1 MYSNDL
7 ESLIDIENTM
17 PQNQKP
23 NKKSFIKSS
32 SSLSSSKKSQ
42 TTDIPNLQYRRSR
55 NDGGSSSGGDF
66 SDENSDGSSIVSRS
80 SANPKKQFKKAEE
93 FDRVEYAK
101 LLAELFPSKYST
113 TKAQTMQNMK
123 TNTKYKQVVVSE
135 EEETEES
142 ESGEEAENRVL
153 RRSARLQKREQKQ
166 KEQEEVKPSK
176 CASKAVKD
184 AKQTKEE
191 LFYQS
196 KKQKISHHEDDG
208 CGGGHAQ
215 EKKKTASSTAS
226 TGVDKNGNYNIVIN
240 LQEPLD
246 YLSDQYDDGESE
258 MNDSVFD
265 DESISSD
272 QEGHSLSDD
281 SDDETFNDDDS
292 EGSYD
297 SDDSRSSFDSDH
309 HHPDDDGD
317 DGEDDDEQVTTRG
330 FQKSVTASS
339 SSNAAA
345 GASAK
350 ENINF
355 TVNGKSIF
363 DTENDKVK
371 LKNKKHDKKGHEDE
385 DEEFG
390 SEDEATIQTIKA
402 QMEALL
408 EKDKNNKIARKTLD
422 QMIER
427 EERIK
432 SLRKK
437 KSVKQMRSNTRKF
450 GRLLQKKNSAN
461 DLKYFKKYLTHEQQ
475 SEVLKE
481 LGELNKIM
489 LVDKPYR
496 LTLLESKIP
505 QHYKA
510 VALKRIQN
518 LRYMD
523 SCSGEYFKVK
533 NWVDTFMTIP
543 FGFYKTLPITMDVGV
558 EQCHEF
564 METAKDILDSAVY
577 GLNDAKMQIMQMVGQ
592 WISNPSALGSAIAI
606 KGPPGTGKTTL
617 VKEGISKILGRD
629 FAFIALGGA
638 TDSSF
643 LEGHS
648 YTYEGST
655 WGKIVEILIR
665 CKSMNP
671 VIFFDEL
678 DKLSD
683 TPKGEEIAGILTHLT
698 DTSQN
703 SQFHDKYFSE
713 IAFDLSKCLFIF
725 SYNDESKV
733 NPILLDRMYR
743 IHTNGYTKKDKT
755 HIAQKYLIPKIQSEV
770 AFKPEQIIIAD
781 ETIEYIVEHY
791 TNKEDGVRNLK
802 RCLEIIFTKLNLY
815 RLMKPGSKLFD
826 KDSSSIEVTF
836 PFTVT
841 NSVVDKMVKKAE
853 TNSPPMFMYT

>member
-1 MYSNDL
+1 
-7 ESLIDIENTM
+7 M
-17 PQNQKP
+17 PQNQPQK
-23 NKKSFIKSS
+23 NRKLNVK
-32 SSLSSSKKSQ
+32 SSKKTSS
-42 TTDIPNLQYRRSR
+42 TENEKSNHHHQYRRSKR
-55 NDGGSSSGGDF
+55 DDGSSDF
-66 SDENSDGSSIVSRS
+66 SGDENSDTSSIVSHDS
-80 SANPKKQFKKAEE
+80 LKKSIKNELEE
-93 FDRVEYAK
+93 FDKTEYAK
-101 LLAELFPSKYST
+101 LLAELFPSKYSIN
-113 TKAQTMQNMK
+113 KARTLQNRSK
-123 TNTKYKQVVVSE
+123 SRNVKSSSSGSE
-135 EEETEES
+135 EENRDDEE
-142 ESGEEAENRVL
+142 EEEKQYP
-153 RRSARLQKREQKQ
+153 RRSARLQKKQ
-166 KEQEEVKPSK
+166 YRQQEKQEKQEKRKQEKCNEKQIVEKKTSYAKSEKENS
-176 CASKAVKD
+176 
-184 AKQTKEE
+184 
-191 LFYQS
+191 
-196 KKQKISHHEDDG
+196 QKIE
-208 CGGGHAQ
+208 
-215 EKKKTASSTAS
+215 STL
-226 TGVDKNGNYNIVIN
+226 DKNGNYNIVIN
-240 LQEPLD
+240 LQEPFD
-246 YLSDQYDDGESE
+246 YLSDHYDDDNSA

-272 QEGHSLSDD
+272 QEESSGSDETYRESESGGSNENSSSSED
-281 SDDETFNDDDS
+281 GSFRNESSDDEDKYSRHNDDD
-292 EGSYD
+292 
-297 SDDSRSSFDSDH
+297 H
-309 HHPDDDGD
+309 
-317 DGEDDDEQVTTRG
+317 DDDENDSEQKEVTTRG
-330 FQKSVTASS
+330 FRKNTSS
-339 SSNAAA
+339 SSSSSVIEKAND
-345 GASAK
+345 
-350 ENINF
+350 INF
-355 TVNGKSIF
+355 MINGKSILGEAK
-363 DTENDKVK
+363 DDGKS
-371 LKNKKHDKKGHEDE
+371 NKKNEKKYKNCGKKYDACDRDPNGDE
-385 DEEFG
+385 DELG
-390 SEDEATIQTIKA
+390 SGDEITIQAIKA
-402 QMEALL
+402 QMQAIL
-408 EKDKNNKIARKTLD
+408 ELDKNNKIARNTLD
-422 QMIER
+422 QMIEK

-432 SLRKK
+432 MLRKK

-475 SEVLKE
+475 TDVLKE
-481 LGELNKIM
+481 LSELNKIM

-505 QHYKA
+505 KQYKA
-510 VALKRIQN
+510 IALKRIQN

-523 SCSGEYFKVK
+523 TSSGEYFKVK

-543 FGFYKTLPITMDVGV
+543 FGVHRTLPITMDVGV
-558 EQCHEF
+558 EQCHNF
-564 METAKDILDSAVY
+564 MEAAKDILDSAVY

-648 YTYEGST
+648 YTYEGSM

-683 TPKGEEIAGILTHLT
+683 TPKGEEITGILTHLT

-743 IHTNGYTKKDKT
+743 IHTNGYGKKDKT

-770 AFKPEQIIIAD
+770 AFKPEQIIIPD
-781 ETIEYIVEHY
+781 ETIEYIVEHH

-826 KDSSSIEVTF
+826 KDSTSIEVAF

-841 NSVVDKMVKKAE
+841 SSVVDMMIKKAE
-853 TNSPPMFMYT
+853 TNCCPPMFMYT

>member
-1 MYSNDL
+1 
-7 ESLIDIENTM
+7 M
-17 PQNQKP
+17 PKNQKH
-23 NKKSFIKSS
+23 NRKISSTKKATNEK
-32 SSLSSSKKSQ
+32 
-42 TTDIPNLQYRRSR
+42 PNLQYRHSR
-55 NDGGSSSGGDF
+55 NDDG
-66 SDENSDGSSIVSRS
+66 NSDVDDDGSDV
-80 SANPKKQFKKAEE
+80 EE
-93 FDRVEYAK
+93 FDKVEYAK

-113 TKAQTMQNMK
+113 TKAKTLQQNGGSK
-123 TNTKYKQVVVSE
+123 INKKNVKSSSE
-135 EEETEES
+135 EEEEE
-142 ESGEEAENRVL
+142 EEKEEQHQI
-153 RRSARLQKREQKQ
+153 RRSARLQKQQQQKP
-166 KEQEEVKPSK
+166 ERSSK
-176 CASKAVKD
+176 QRVEKNDAIPKGAKD
-184 AKQTKEE
+184 E
-191 LFYQS
+191 LFHQI
-196 KKQKISHHEDDG
+196 KKQKYNEDDELK
-208 CGGGHAQ
+208 Q
-215 EKKKTASSTAS
+215 EP
-226 TGVDKNGNYNIVIN
+226 GNYNIVIN
-240 LQEPLD
+240 LQEPNFD
-246 YLSDQYDDGESE
+246 YMSEEDGYGDDDSA

-272 QEGHSLSDD
+272 QDESSSGS
-281 SDDETFNDDDS
+281 DETYRDSES
-292 EGSYD
+292 EGSE
-297 SDDSRSSFDSDH
+297 SVTERSYSEDEDH
-309 HHPDDDGD
+309 
-317 DGEDDDEQVTTRG
+317 DDDEEEEEEEVTTRG
-330 FQKSVTASS
+330 FRKNSSS
-339 SSNAAA
+339 SSNTQVVEKEA
-345 GASAK
+345 GDN
-350 ENINF
+350 NINF
-355 TVNGKSIF
+355 TINGKSIF
-363 DTENDKVK
+363 GKNGEQKDRDGVVAY
-371 LKNKKHDKKGHEDE
+371 KNKKVSKKD
-385 DEEFG
+385 DINRDDNDDEFG
-390 SEDEATIQTIKA
+390 SDDEATIRTIKA
-402 QMEALL
+402 QMEAILAT
-408 EKDKNNKIARKTLD
+408 DKHNKIARKTLE
-422 QMIER
+422 QMIEK
-427 EERIK
+427 EEKIK
-432 SLRKK
+432 MLRKK

-475 SEVLKE
+475 AGVLKE
-481 LGELNKIM
+481 LAELNKIM

-505 QHYKA
+505 QQYKA
-510 VALKRIQN
+510 IALKRIQN

-523 SCSGEYFKVK
+523 TCSGEYFKVK

-543 FGFYKTLPITMDVGV
+543 FGVHKTLPITMDVGV
-558 EQCHEF
+558 EQCHAF
-564 METAKDILDSAVY
+564 MEVAKDVLDSAVY

-683 TPKGEEIAGILTHLT
+683 TPKGEEITGILTHLT

-743 IHTNGYTKKDKT
+743 IHTNGYAKKDKT

-770 AFKPEQIIIAD
+770 AFKPDQIIIPD
-781 ETIEYIVEHY
+781 ETIEYIVEHH

-826 KDSSSIEVTF
+826 KDSSSIDVTF

-841 NSVVDKMVKKAE
+841 SSVVDMMIKKAE
-853 TNSPPMFMYT
+853 TNTPPMFMYT

>member
-1 MYSNDL
+1 
-7 ESLIDIENTM
+7 M
-17 PQNQKP
+17 PQNQQQK
-23 NKKSFIKSS
+23 NRKLTVTST
-32 SSLSSSKKSQ
+32 SSKKSSSKEKEKS
-42 TTDIPNLQYRRSR
+42 NLQQQYRRSR
-55 NDGGSSSGGDF
+55 ND
-66 SDENSDGSSIVSRS
+66 DGSSDDSADEYSDASIDS
-80 SANPKKQFKKAEE
+80 SIKSSKQQEIEE
-93 FDRVEYAK
+93 FDKVEYAK
-101 LLAELFPSKYST
+101 LLAELFPSKYSVN
-113 TKAQTMQNMK
+113 KARTLQTQSKSQN
-123 TNTKYKQVVVSE
+123 VELSSSS
-135 EEETEES
+135 ES
-142 ESGEEAENRVL
+142 ESEKEEKQSL
-153 RRSARLQKREQKQ
+153 RRSARLQKQNRKQEQEKQEKQKQ
-166 KEQEEVKPSK
+166 GKNNEKQSVERQNDCADKEHQR
-176 CASKAVKD
+176 
-184 AKQTKEE
+184 KEE
-191 LFYQS
+191 KFHPI
-196 KKQKISHHEDDG
+196 KKQKYNEE
-208 CGGGHAQ
+208 
-215 EKKKTASSTAS
+215 EKESTVAPL
-226 TGVDKNGNYNIVIN
+226 DKNGNYNIVIN
-240 LQEPLD
+240 LQEPQFD
-246 YLSDQYDDGESE
+246 YFSDHYDEDSA

-272 QEGHSLSDD
+272 QGESSGS
-281 SDDETFNDDDS
+281 DETYRES
-292 EGSYD
+292 
-297 SDDSRSSFDSDH
+297 
-309 HHPDDDGD
+309 
-317 DGEDDDEQVTTRG
+317 DDDEYSDSDSERSFTTESSHKDDNENESDEDSVDEEVTTRG
-330 FQKSVTASS
+330 FRKNPSKT
-339 SSNAAA
+339 
-345 GASAK
+345 

-355 TVNGKSIF
+355 TINGKSILGS
-363 DTENDKVK
+363 EKDKVK
-371 LKNKKHDKKGHEDE
+371 YKKEDKNDGKNDHDICERDDGTDS
-385 DEEFG
+385 EFG

-402 QMEALL
+402 QMQAIL
-408 EKDKNNKIARKTLD
+408 EVDKNNKIARNTLQ
-422 QMIER
+422 QMIEK
-427 EERIK
+427 EEKIK
-432 SLRKK
+432 KLRKK
-437 KSVKQMRSNTRKF
+437 KSVKQIRSNTRKF

-475 SEVLKE
+475 TEVLKE
-481 LGELNKIM
+481 LAELNKIM

-505 QHYKA
+505 QQYKA
-510 VALKRIQN
+510 IALKRIQN

-523 SCSGEYFKVK
+523 TCSGEYFKVK

-543 FGFYKTLPITMDVGV
+543 FGVHKTLSITMDVGV
-558 EQCHEF
+558 EKCHTF
-564 METAKDILDSAVY
+564 MESAKDILDSAVY

-683 TPKGEEIAGILTHLT
+683 TPKGEEITGILTHLT

-743 IHTNGYTKKDKT
+743 IHTNGYGKKDKT

-770 AFKPEQIIIAD
+770 AFKPEQIIIPD
-781 ETIEYIVEHY
+781 ETIEYIVEHH

-841 NSVVDKMVKKAE
+841 SSVVDMMIKKAE

>member
-1 MYSNDL
+1 
-7 ESLIDIENTM
+7 M
-17 PQNQKP
+17 PQNQQQKNRKSTGSLNEKP
-23 NKKSFIKSS
+23 C
-32 SSLSSSKKSQ
+32 
-42 TTDIPNLQYRRSR
+42 LQYRRSK
-55 NDGGSSSGGDF
+55 ND
-66 SDENSDGSSIVSRS
+66 DGSSDDGQFSDTS
-80 SANPKKQFKKAEE
+80 STLSHGDSKKKIKMEE
-93 FDRVEYAK
+93 FDKVEYAK
-101 LLAELFPSKYST
+101 LLAELFPSKYAVNKAKILQT
-113 TKAQTMQNMK
+113 QPQPHTRKTKQQLTDSS
-123 TNTKYKQVVVSE
+123 SE
-135 EEETEES
+135 EEGGSEE
-142 ESGEEAENRVL
+142 NHKQYP
-153 RRSARLQKREQKQ
+153 RRSARLQKLSSNRNQKQ
-166 KEQEEVKPSK
+166 EKKEKCDDTVVKKSTK
-176 CASKAVKD
+176 TGK
-184 AKQTKEE
+184 KEE
-191 LFYQS
+191 QFYQS
-196 KKQKISHHEDDG
+196 KKPKYNEEDDDE
-208 CGGGHAQ
+208 A
-215 EKKKTASSTAS
+215 KSLI
-226 TGVDKNGNYNIVIN
+226 DKNGNYNIVIN
-240 LQEPLD
+240 LQEPQFD
-246 YLSDQYDDGESE
+246 YLSDHYDDDGDSAFD
-258 MNDSVFD
+258 DSVFD

-272 QEGHSLSDD
+272 QEDSSCSSDDD
-281 SDDETFNDDDS
+281 SDDTYRESDDEHASGSESEYSDDD
-292 EGSYD
+292 
-297 SDDSRSSFDSDH
+297 
-309 HHPDDDGD
+309 DDDA
-317 DGEDDDEQVTTRG
+317 EEQEEVTTRG
-330 FQKSVTASS
+330 SRKS
-339 SSNAAA
+339 
-345 GASAK
+345 SAEDK
-350 ENINF
+350 AENIQF
-355 TVNGKSIF
+355 TINGKSIF
-363 DTENDKVK
+363 GEEKEKNKDKVF
-371 LKNKKHDKKGHEDE
+371 KNDGRKHDTSRNEDE
-385 DEEFG
+385 DELG
-390 SEDEATIQTIKA
+390 SEDEATIQTIKQ
-402 QMEALL
+402 QMQAIL
-408 EKDKNNKIARKTLD
+408 EVDKNNKIARKTLE
-422 QMIER
+422 QMIEK
-427 EERIK
+427 EEKIK
-432 SLRKK
+432 RLRKK
-437 KSVKQMRSNTRKF
+437 KSVKQVRSNTRKF

-475 SEVLKE
+475 TEVLKE
-481 LGELNKIM
+481 LSELNKIM

-505 QHYKA
+505 QQYKA
-510 VALKRIQN
+510 IALKRIQN

-523 SCSGEYFKVK
+523 TCSGEYFKVK

-543 FGFYKTLPITMDVGV
+543 FGVHKTLPITMDVGV
-558 EQCHEF
+558 EQCHTF
-564 METAKDILDSAVY
+564 MEAAKDILDSAVY

-683 TPKGEEIAGILTHLT
+683 TPKGEEITGILTHLT

-743 IHTNGYTKKDKT
+743 IHTNGYGKKDKT

-770 AFKPEQIIIAD
+770 AFKPEQIIIPD
-781 ETIEYIVEHY
+781 ETIEYIVEHH

-826 KDSSSIEVTF
+826 KDSSSIEVAF

-841 NSVVDKMVKKAE
+841 SSVVDMMIKKAE

>member
-1 MYSNDL
+1 
-7 ESLIDIENTM
+7 M
-17 PQNQKP
+17 PQNPQKK
-23 NKKSFIKSS
+23 NLKLTGISS
-32 SSLSSSKKSQ
+32 SQRVTSEK
-42 TTDIPNLQYRRSR
+42 PPLQYRRSR
-55 NDGGSSSGGDF
+55 ND
-66 SDENSDGSSIVSRS
+66 DGSSDDSEDGSDV
-80 SANPKKQFKKAEE
+80 EE
-93 FDRVEYAK
+93 AFDKVEYAK
-101 LLAELFPSKYST
+101 LLAELFPSKYSA
-113 TKAQTMQNMK
+113 TKAK
-123 TNTKYKQVVVSE
+123 TLQQQSKSKKSKQIVDSSSSE
-135 EEETEES
+135 EEEEE
-142 ESGEEAENRVL
+142 EKQHP
-153 RRSARLQKREQKQ
+153 RRSARLQKQQQRPERQEKKSVEKVEK
-166 KEQEEVKPSK
+166 KERKE
-176 CASKAVKD
+176 KD
-184 AKQTKEE
+184 E
-191 LFYQS
+191 LFHQI
-196 KKQKISHHEDDG
+196 KKQKYNEDG
-208 CGGGHAQ
+208 EEQ
-215 EKKKTASSTAS
+215 QT
-226 TGVDKNGNYNIVIN
+226 GNYNIVIN
-240 LQEPLD
+240 VQEPKLD
-246 YLSDQYDDGESE
+246 YLSDEYDDDDSV

-272 QEGHSLSDD
+272 QGESSGS
-281 SDDETFNDDDS
+281 DETYTENDDDES
-292 EGSYD
+292 EGTGTERSYEEE
-297 SDDSRSSFDSDH
+297 
-309 HHPDDDGD
+309 DGD
-317 DGEDDDEQVTTRG
+317 DDDEGDDEEEVITRG
-330 FQKSVTASS
+330 FRKNSSS
-339 SSNAAA
+339 SSNAQVAE
-345 GASAK
+345 K
-350 ENINF
+350 MTEKTTDNNINF
-355 TVNGKSIF
+355 TINGKSIF
-363 DTENDKVK
+363 DKEKFDKEQDNDRFVISTS
-371 LKNKKHDKKGHEDE
+371 KNDGKHDKKHDKKHDTSRVDDGD
-385 DEEFG
+385 DDDDDFG

-402 QMEALL
+402 QMESILAT
-408 EKDKNNKIARKTLD
+408 DKSNKIARKTLE
-422 QMIER
+422 QMIEKQ
-427 EERIK
+427 EKIK
-432 SLRKK
+432 MLRKK

-461 DLKYFKKYLTHEQQ
+461 DLKYFKKYLTHEEQAG
-475 SEVLKE
+475 VLKE

-505 QHYKA
+505 QQYKA
-510 VALKRIQN
+510 IALKRIQN

-523 SCSGEYFKVK
+523 TCSGEYFKVK

-543 FGFYKTLPITMDVGV
+543 FGVHKTLPITMDVGV
-558 EQCHEF
+558 EQCHTF
-564 METAKDILDSAVY
+564 MEAAKDTLDSAVY

-592 WISNPSALGSAIAI
+592 WISNPLALGSAIAI

-643 LEGHS
+643 MEGHS

-655 WGKIVEILIR
+655 WGKIVDILIR

-678 DKLSD
+678 DKLSE
-683 TPKGEEIAGILTHLT
+683 TPKGEEITGILTHLT

-743 IHTNGYTKKDKT
+743 IHTNGYAKKDKT

-770 AFKPEQIIIAD
+770 AFKPEQIIIPD
-781 ETIEYIVEHY
+781 ETIEYIVEHH

-802 RCLEIIFTKLNLY
+802 RCLEIIYTKLNLY

-826 KDSSSIEVTF
+826 KDSSSIEVVF

-841 NSVVDKMVKKAE
+841 SSVVDMMIKKAE

>member
-1 MYSNDL
+1 MYVNVVYIRRKD
-7 ESLIDIENTM
+7 NM
-17 PQNQKP
+17 PQNQPQK
-23 NKKSFIKSS
+23 NIKSTGT
-32 SSLSSSKKSQ
+32 SSSKK
-42 TTDIPNLQYRRSR
+42 TTNEKPNLQYRRSR
-55 NDGGSSSGGDF
+55 NDDG
-66 SDENSDGSSIVSRS
+66 NSDVSQEDGSDV
-80 SANPKKQFKKAEE
+80 EE
-93 FDRVEYAK
+93 FDKVEYAK
-101 LLAELFPSKYST
+101 LLAELFPSKYSA
-113 TKAQTMQNMK
+113 TKAK
-123 TNTKYKQVVVSE
+123 TLQQHKSINKKIVDSSSSSE
-135 EEETEES
+135 EEEEEQY
-142 ESGEEAENRVL
+142 L
-153 RRSARLQKREQKQ
+153 RRSVRLQKQQQKPERQ
-166 KEQEEVKPSK
+166 ERKEIKEKQSVFEK
-176 CASKAVKD
+176 KD
-184 AKQTKEE
+184 TTTKNKKEE
-191 LFYQS
+191 FHQI
-196 KKQKISHHEDDG
+196 KKQKHNEECDMKEEE
-208 CGGGHAQ
+208 Q
-215 EKKKTASSTAS
+215 P
-226 TGVDKNGNYNIVIN
+226 GNYNIVIN
-240 LQEPLD
+240 LQEPFD
-246 YLSDQYDDGESE
+246 NLSDQYDDDSE

-265 DESISSD
+265 DDSISSD
-272 QEGHSLSDD
+272 QGESSGS
-281 SDDETFNDDDS
+281 DETYRDCNSNDDDDES
-292 EGSYD
+292 EGTDTTYD
-297 SDDSRSSFDSDH
+297 N
-309 HHPDDDGD
+309 
-317 DGEDDDEQVTTRG
+317 EEEEVTTCG
-330 FQKSVTASS
+330 FRKKSS
-339 SSNAAA
+339 SYSDNAAPPTEIA
-345 GASAK
+345 EKAD
-350 ENINF
+350 NISF
-355 TVNGKSIF
+355 TINGKSIF
-363 DTENDKVK
+363 SKDKDGEENKDKDK
-371 LKNKKHDKKGHEDE
+371 MKYKDKKNNKKDDITRDNDDGDE
-385 DEEFG
+385 DEFG

-402 QMEALL
+402 QMEVILAT
-408 EKDKNNKIARKTLD
+408 DKNNKIAKKTLD
-422 QMIER
+422 QMIEK
-427 EERIK
+427 EEKIK
-432 SLRKK
+432 RLRKN

-475 SEVLKE
+475 AEVLKE

-505 QHYKA
+505 QQYKA
-510 VALKRIQN
+510 IALKRIQN

-523 SCSGEYFKVK
+523 TCSGEYFKVK

-543 FGFYKTLPITMDVGV
+543 FGVHKTLPITMDVGV
-558 EQCHEF
+558 EQCHNF
-564 METAKDILDSAVY
+564 MEVAKDVLDSAVY

-683 TPKGEEIAGILTHLT
+683 TPKGEEITGILTHLT

-743 IHTNGYTKKDKT
+743 IHTNGYAKKDKT

-770 AFKPEQIIIAD
+770 AFKPEQIIIPD
-781 ETIEYIVEHY
+781 ETIEYIVEHH

-826 KDSSSIEVTF
+826 KDSSSIEVAF

-841 NSVVDKMVKKAE
+841 SGVVDIMIKKAE

>member
-1 MYSNDL
+1 M
-7 ESLIDIENTM
+7 
-17 PQNQKP
+17 
-23 NKKSFIKSS
+23 KSTET
-32 SSLSSSKKSQ
+32 SSSKKA
-42 TTDIPNLQYRRSR
+42 TNEKATNKKATNEKPNLQYRRSR
-55 NDGGSSSGGDF
+55 NDDGD
-66 SDENSDGSSIVSRS
+66 SDVTQEDGSDV
-80 SANPKKQFKKAEE
+80 EE
-93 FDRVEYAK
+93 FDKVEYAK
-101 LLAELFPSKYST
+101 LLAELFPSKYSVN
-113 TKAQTMQNMK
+113 KAKTLQQNESK
-123 TNTKYKQVVVSE
+123 INKKIVDSSSSE
-135 EEETEES
+135 EEEEQYP
-142 ESGEEAENRVL
+142 
-153 RRSARLQKREQKQ
+153 RRSARLQKQQQQKPER
-166 KEQEEVKPSK
+166 KERQERQERQEKQSVEK
-176 CASKAVKD
+176 KD
-184 AKQTKEE
+184 VVTKRAKEE
-191 LFYQS
+191 EQ
-196 KKQKISHHEDDG
+196 H
-208 CGGGHAQ
+208 
-215 EKKKTASSTAS
+215 
-226 TGVDKNGNYNIVIN
+226 GNYNIVIN
-240 LQEPLD
+240 LQEPFD
-246 YLSDQYDDGESE
+246 HLSDQYDDDDSAL
-258 MNDSVFD
+258 NDSVFD

-272 QEGHSLSDD
+272 QGESSGSDETYRDDDGD
-281 SDDETFNDDDS
+281 SDDDDDDDS
-292 EGSYD
+292 ENT
-297 SDDSRSSFDSDH
+297 F
-309 HHPDDDGD
+309 
-317 DGEDDDEQVTTRG
+317 EDEEEEEEEEEVTTRG
-330 FQKSVTASS
+330 FRKNSISS
-339 SSNAAA
+339 SSNTPADVAEK
-345 GASAK
+345 SD
-350 ENINF
+350 NF
-355 TVNGKSIF
+355 SFTINGKSIF
-363 DTENDKVK
+363 SKDKDGEEK
-371 LKNKKHDKKGHEDE
+371 DKKNDGKKNDGKKNDGKKNDGKNDDKKNDTGRDDDDEDE
-385 DEEFG
+385 DEFG

-402 QMEALL
+402 QMEAILAT
-408 EKDKNNKIARKTLD
+408 DKNNKIARKTLD
-422 QMIER
+422 QMIAR
-427 EERIK
+427 EEKIK
-432 SLRKK
+432 RLRKK

-461 DLKYFKKYLTHEQQ
+461 DLKYFKKYLSHEQQ
-475 SEVLKE
+475 AEVLKE

-505 QHYKA
+505 QQYKA
-510 VALKRIQN
+510 IALKRIQN

-523 SCSGEYFKVK
+523 TCSGEYFKVK

-543 FGFYKTLPITMDVGV
+543 FGVHKTLPITMDVGV
-558 EQCHEF
+558 EQCHTF
-564 METAKDILDSAVY
+564 MEVAKDVLDSAVY

-683 TPKGEEIAGILTHLT
+683 TPKGEEITGILTHLT

-713 IAFDLSKCLFIF
+713 IPFDLSKCLFIF

-743 IHTNGYTKKDKT
+743 IHTNGYAKKDKT

-770 AFKPEQIIIAD
+770 AFKPEQIIIPD
-781 ETIEYIVEHY
+781 ETIEYIVEHH

-826 KDSSSIEVTF
+826 KDSSSIEVAF

-841 NSVVDKMVKKAE
+841 SSVVDMMIKKAE
-853 TNSPPMFMYT
+853 TYSPPMFMYT

>member
-1 MYSNDL
+1 
-7 ESLIDIENTM
+7 M
-17 PQNQKP
+17 PQNPQKK
-23 NKKSFIKSS
+23 NLK
-32 SSLSSSKKSQ
+32 LNVTSSKKASNEK
-42 TTDIPNLQYRRSR
+42 PPLQYRRSR
-55 NDGGSSSGGDF
+55 NDDGS
-66 SDENSDGSSIVSRS
+66 SDGSNEDGSDV
-80 SANPKKQFKKAEE
+80 EE
-93 FDRVEYAK
+93 FDKVEYAK
-101 LLAELFPSKYST
+101 LLAELFPSKYSA
-113 TKAQTMQNMK
+113 TKAK
-123 TNTKYKQVVVSE
+123 TLQQSKSKKNKQIVDSSSE
-135 EEETEES
+135 EEEEE
-142 ESGEEAENRVL
+142 EEEEEKQHP
-153 RRSARLQKREQKQ
+153 RRSARLQKQQQKSERQ
-166 KEQEEVKPSK
+166 EKKSVEKKE
-176 CASKAVKD
+176 
-184 AKQTKEE
+184 KEE
-191 LFYQS
+191 LFHQI
-196 KKQKISHHEDDG
+196 KKQKYNE
-208 CGGGHAQ
+208 GGELQ
-215 EKKKTASSTAS
+215 EEEQQP
-226 TGVDKNGNYNIVIN
+226 GNYNIVIN
-240 LQEPLD
+240 VQEPKLN
-246 YLSDQYDDGESE
+246 YLSDEYDDDDSV

-272 QEGHSLSDD
+272 QEESSGSDETYTEED
-281 SDDETFNDDDS
+281 SDSEETDGSNYDDDDDDDDDS
-292 EGSYD
+292 IGS
-297 SDDSRSSFDSDH
+297 
-309 HHPDDDGD
+309 
-317 DGEDDDEQVTTRG
+317 V
-330 FQKSVTASS
+330 
-339 SSNAAA
+339 AAA
-345 GASAK
+345 SAAD
-350 ENINF
+350 NINF
-355 TVNGKSIF
+355 TINGQSIF
-363 DTENDKVK
+363 GKEKIDKEKIGKEKFGKEKFGSKEKDNDRVIPKS
-371 LKNKKHDKKGHEDE
+371 KNEDKKDDKKHGKKD
-385 DEEFG
+385 DTSRVDDDDEFG

-402 QMEALL
+402 QMEAILA
-408 EKDKNNKIARKTLD
+408 KDKNNKIARKTLE
-422 QMIER
+422 QMIEKQ
-427 EERIK
+427 EKIK
-432 SLRKK
+432 MLRKK
-437 KSVKQMRSNTRKF
+437 KSVKQIRSNTRKF

-461 DLKYFKKYLTHEQQ
+461 DLKYFKKYLTHEEQAD
-475 SEVLKE
+475 VLKE

-505 QHYKA
+505 QQYKA
-510 VALKRIQN
+510 IALKRIQN

-523 SCSGEYFKVK
+523 TCSGEYFKVK

-543 FGFYKTLPITMDVGV
+543 FGVHRTLPITMDVGV
-558 EQCHEF
+558 EQCHTF
-564 METAKDILDSAVY
+564 MEAAKDTLDSAVY

-655 WGKIVEILIR
+655 WGKIVDIMIR

-678 DKLSD
+678 DKLSE

-743 IHTNGYTKKDKT
+743 IHTNGYGKKDKT

-770 AFKPEQIIIAD
+770 AFKPEQIIIPD
-781 ETIEYIVEHY
+781 ETIEYIVEHH

-826 KDSSSIEVTF
+826 KDSSSIEVAF

-841 NSVVDKMVKKAE
+841 SSVVDIMIKKAE

>member
-1 MYSNDL
+1 
-7 ESLIDIENTM
+7 M
-17 PQNQKP
+17 PNNQK
-23 NKKSFIKSS
+23 KKNIKVTESS
-32 SSLSSSKKSQ
+32 SSNKS
-42 TTDIPNLQYRRSR
+42 PLNERPHLQYRRSR
-55 NDGGSSSGGDF
+55 TD
-66 SDENSDGSSIVSRS
+66 DGSGDEYSDTS
-80 SANPKKQFKKAEE
+80 STSSHEPNKKQYKTDE
-93 FDRVEYAK
+93 FDKVEYAK
-101 LLAELFPSKYST
+101 LLAELFPSKYSVN
-113 TKAQTMQNMK
+113 KALSLQNQSK
-123 TNTKYKQVVVSE
+123 KLKRDIESNSSSSSE
-135 EEETEES
+135 EESEETQYP
-142 ESGEEAENRVL
+142 
-153 RRSARLQKREQKQ
+153 RRSARLKKLENKQ
-166 KEQEEVKPSK
+166 KEKYGEKLTVAKKSKGESAESAKEEV
-176 CASKAVKD
+176 
-184 AKQTKEE
+184 
-191 LFYQS
+191 FYQS
-196 KKQKISHHEDDG
+196 KKPKYNEEYDETLPSN
-208 CGGGHAQ
+208 
-215 EKKKTASSTAS
+215 
-226 TGVDKNGNYNIVIN
+226 VKNGKDGNYNIVIN
-240 LQEPLD
+240 LQEPQFD
-246 YLSDQYDDGESE
+246 YLSDQYDDEDSAL
-258 MNDSVFD
+258 NDSVFD

-272 QEGHSLSDD
+272 QGNSSGND
-281 SDDETFNDDDS
+281 SDDTYIDDDDS

-297 SDDSRSSFDSDH
+297 SDPSEVSGSENEQEEEEVAAARSFQKGSYSSSNAGATASQIAEKADNISFTINGKSILSENKGKVNYKSKNADKNHDITR
-309 HHPDDDGD
+309 D
-317 DGEDDDEQVTTRG
+317 EDDDEC
-330 FQKSVTASS
+330 
-339 SSNAAA
+339 
-345 GASAK
+345 
-350 ENINF
+350 
-355 TVNGKSIF
+355 
-363 DTENDKVK
+363 
-371 LKNKKHDKKGHEDE
+371 
-385 DEEFG
+385 G
-390 SEDEATIQTIKA
+390 SEDEATIRTIKA
-402 QMEALL
+402 QMESILAT
-408 EKDKNNKIARKTLD
+408 DKNNKIARNTLD

-427 EERIK
+427 EEKIK
-432 SLRKK
+432 RLRKK
-437 KSVKQMRSNTRKF
+437 KSVKQIRSNTRKF

-461 DLKYFKKYLTHEQQ
+461 DLKYFKRYLTHEQQ
-475 SEVLKE
+475 AEVLKE
-481 LGELNKIM
+481 LDDLNKIM

-505 QHYKA
+505 QQYKA
-510 VALKRIQN
+510 IALKRIQN

-543 FGFYKTLPITMDVGV
+543 FGVHKTLPITMDVGI
-558 EQCHEF
+558 ERCHTF
-564 METAKDILDSAVY
+564 MEAAKDILDSAVY

-683 TPKGEEIAGILTHLT
+683 TPKGEEITGILTHLT

-743 IHTNGYTKKDKT
+743 IHTNGYAKKDKT

-770 AFKPEQIIIAD
+770 AFKPEQIIIPD
-781 ETIEYIVEHY
+781 ETIEYIVEHH

-826 KDSSSIEVTF
+826 KDSSSIEVEF

-841 NSVVDKMVKKAE
+841 SSVVDIMIKKAE
-853 TNSPPMFMYT
+853 TYSPPMFMYT